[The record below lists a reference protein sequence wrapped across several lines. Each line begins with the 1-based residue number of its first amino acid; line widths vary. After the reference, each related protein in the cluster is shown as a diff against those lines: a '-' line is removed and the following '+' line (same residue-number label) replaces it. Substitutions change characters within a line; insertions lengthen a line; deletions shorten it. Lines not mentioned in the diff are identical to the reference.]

1 LNLGWNR
8 FRNCLKGLNKVFR
21 TLIVFCLFTVV
32 SLAETQINP
41 LGKQTGTT
49 YDPAGNRLRT
59 NAQATD
65 NTVASG
71 NRITAAAVNTYAY
84 DDYGNMVQ
92 KSRIQDPSDK
102 WIYSYDHRNRLTLA
116 IHYSGVS
123 VLTTV
128 SYTYDALNRRMAKTG
143 TLAGSSSQSRY
154 YFYAGEQ
161 LLAEK
166 TPDGGVI
173 HYLSGSGL
181 DNWLARQRPGQG
193 TEWFLKDRLGSVKAL
208 TNGSGQMI
216 EAFDYS
222 VFGVPNNPSTTIGF
236 TGREFDQETGLYY
249 YRARYYEPSLG
260 KFLSSDPL
268 GFDAGDYN
276 LSRYVMNDPL
286 GYVDPTGMVVLV
298 DYGKLQEKISAA
310 GAECAKAIGIT
321 LATDKFIEIGIY
333 LFLGNSAVYVGQTLD
348 NFDVRENAHIRRLEK
363 EGIEIVKDTFKPL
376 FRVAKGTTKA
386 QLDQLEEFLIQSLKR
401 DLGDLAG
408 VKGKKPGQILNRR
421 HQINTKRPGVKFDCG
436 ALVP

>member
-1 LNLGWNR
+1 
-8 FRNCLKGLNKVFR
+8 
-21 TLIVFCLFTVV
+21 
-32 SLAETQINP
+32 
-41 LGKQTGTT
+41 
-49 YDPAGNRLRT
+49 
-59 NAQATD
+59 
-65 NTVASG
+65 
-71 NRITAAAVNTYAY
+71 
-84 DDYGNMVQ
+84 
-92 KSRIQDPSDK
+92 
-102 WIYSYDHRNRLTLA
+102 
-116 IHYSGVS
+116 
-123 VLTTV
+123 
-128 SYTYDALNRRMAKTG
+128 
-143 TLAGSSSQSRY
+143 
-154 YFYAGEQ
+154 
-161 LLAEK
+161 
-166 TPDGGVI
+166 
-173 HYLSGSGL
+173 
-181 DNWLARQRPGQG
+181 
-193 TEWFLKDRLGSVKAL
+193 
-208 TNGSGQMI
+208 MI

-222 VFGVPNNPSTTIGF
+222 VFGVPNNPSTTISF

-408 VKGKKPGQILNRR
+408 VKVKKPGQILNRR

>member
-1 LNLGWNR
+1 MTLNLGWNR
-8 FRNCLKGLNKVFR
+8 FMNCLKGLNKVFR
-21 TLIVFCLFTVV
+21 SLIVFCLFTVV

-128 SYTYDALNRRMAKTG
+128 SYTYDALNRRVAKAVNP
-143 TLAGSSSQSRY
+143 AGSSLQIRY

-166 TPDGGVI
+166 APGGGVI

-181 DNWLARQRPGQG
+181 DNWLARQPAGQG
-193 TEWFLKDRLGSVKAL
+193 VEWFLKDRLGSVKSIINNQGNIL
-208 TNGSGQMI
+208 ESY
-216 EAFDYS
+216 EYS
-222 VFGVPNNPSTTIGF
+222 VFGSRSINSSPNPLITPNSIGF
-236 TGREFDQETGLYY
+236 TGREYDQETGLYY

-260 KFLSSDPL
+260 KFLSNDPL

-286 GYVDPTGMVVLV
+286 SFVDPTGMVSSSEYASFQSRVVLAV
-298 DYGKLQEKISAA
+298 QECIKQL
-310 GAECAKAIGIT
+310 GIGIVENA
-321 LATDKFIEIGIY
+321 ATAGVY
-333 LFLGNSAVYVGQTLD
+333 LFLAETKVYAGRSI
-348 NFDVRENAHIRRLEK
+348 NPSRREKQH
-363 EGIEIVKDTFKPL
+363 
-376 FRVAKGTTKA
+376 VAKGVNMVKNSFKVFEVNA
-386 QLDQLEEFLIQSLKR
+386 DVYRKQLLKVRQLEQYLINLITKDDIVMKSIRNKR
-401 DLGDLAG
+401 NEI
-408 VKGKKPGQILNRR
+408 KGEKTP
-421 HQINTKRPGVKFDCG
+421 CG
-436 ALVP
+436 AI